1 MIPNI
6 LLVEDDHLDII
17 HANRVLSQVK
27 LIHNLHVAKNGEEAL
42 KMLGIGAGSEEAIY
56 PLPEII
62 LLDLNMPRMNGLE
75 FLSIMRADERL
86 KNIKVFVISTSGD
99 EIDKELARELG
110 VSGYIEKP
118 FRLNS
123 TTSKDSF
130 NLHIDLINL
139 KSA

>member
-17 HANRVLSQVK
+17 HANRVLSQVNV
-27 LIHNLHVAKNGEEAL
+27 LHNLHVAKNGEEAL
-42 KMLGIGAGSEEAIY
+42 KMLSEENPDKIS

-75 FLSIMRADERL
+75 FLGIIRADERL
-86 KNIKVFVISTSGD
+86 KHIKVFIITTSG
-99 EIDKELARELG
+99 EEVDKEIAKELG
-110 VSGYIEKP
+110 ISGYIEKP
-118 FRLNS
+118 FKLTK
-123 TTSKDSF
+123 TTSKGSF

-139 KSA
+139 KSV

>member
-42 KMLGIGAGSEEAIY
+42 KMLSEDSDEKIS

-62 LLDLNMPRMNGLE
+62 LLDLNMPRMNGME
-75 FLSIMRADERL
+75 FLSIMRADHRL